1 MNNSRR
7 KILYGG
13 LVGNRGQLVVT
24 FLFLLLLGGCGDSWH
39 AFVYPDKTNLRFSAR
54 LGPFKS
60 LEECRANANAR
71 LFEFSKQTNP
81 GVGGD
86 YECGKNCDDGS
97 KLNGVAICE
106 DTVR

>member
-1 MNNSRR
+1 MR
-7 KILYGG
+7 
-13 LVGNRGQLVVT
+13 LVDFVRNRSPLAAT
-24 FLFLLLLGGCGDSWH
+24 LSALLFLAGCSDSWH
-39 AFVYPDKTNLRFSAR
+39 AFVYPEKTNLRISAK

-60 LEECRANANAR
+60 LEECRANAKAR

-81 GVGGD
+81 GVEGD

-97 KLNGVAICE
+97 KLNGVAVCD